1 MRMMPTYDPHW
12 GTTGDDDPS
21 YLGRVILHRLM
32 IRKSDPRSLDSW
44 LGPALAIML
53 ESFLDISEK
62 TTMRDQWHEDMRR
75 VVRDLRL
82 MGTREYYSDDEIR
95 EKAEV
100 AARKFADE
108 IGGMWW

>member
-1 MRMMPTYDPHW
+1 VTTYDP
-12 GTTGDDDPS
+12 GIDPQDPHPAH
-21 YLGRVILHRLM
+21 GMEILHTFVLREGDLW
-32 IRKSDPRSLDSW
+32 SLDSW
-44 LGPALAIML
+44 IGPALAIIL
-53 ESFLDISEK
+53 RSFLDISEK
-62 TTMRDQWHEDMRR
+62 TTMRDQWHGDMRR

-82 MGTREYYSDDEIR
+82 MGTREYYSNDEIR